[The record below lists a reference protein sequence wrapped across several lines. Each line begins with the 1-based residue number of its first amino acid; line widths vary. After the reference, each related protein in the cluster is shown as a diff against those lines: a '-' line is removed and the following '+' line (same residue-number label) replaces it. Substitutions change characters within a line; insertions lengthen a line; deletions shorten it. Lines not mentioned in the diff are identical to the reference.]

1 MSLALTIF
9 LFLVGLVLIIKGGDW
24 FVDAAAWMAEASGM
38 PKFLIGATI
47 VSVATTLP
55 EIIVSTMAAAE
66 GSTDMAIGNAIGSV
80 TANIGLIM
88 AVVWRTSYDPL
99 HMRTNVCLYDRLPG
113 EKTQ

>member
-1 MSLALTIF
+1 MLIPVL
-9 LFLVGLVLIIKGGDW
+9 LFIVGLLCLIKGGDW

-88 AVVWRTSYDPL
+88 AVSLLFLPL
-99 HMRTNVCLYDRLPG
+99 PVSVFCQRHVII
-113 EKTQ
+113 EKQS